1 MKKFE
6 RFIVTFMSIF
16 MIVFSV
22 SFFAKIIVDAIIF
35 GQKSFTFKYIYL
47 DLLVVAV
54 VSILL
59 TLFYQINKM
68 TTSVQALVTYITI
81 LTVIYIFG
89 YFSGWF
95 SMRHIYFLLIS
106 LSFNVVGLV
115 SVVVF
120 LLLKHRRQNDEL
132 NEQLASFK
140 ERGQNEEN

>member
-35 GQKSFTFKYIYL
+35 GQKSFTFKYIYI

-54 VSILL
+54 ASILL
-59 TLFYQINKM
+59 TLFYQINNI
-68 TTSVQALVTYITI
+68 TSSVQALVTYTI
-81 LTVIYIFG
+81 ILIVIYIFG

-95 SMRHIYFLLIS
+95 SIRHYLFAIIS
-106 LSFNVVGLV
+106 LSFNVVGLLGI
-115 SVVVF
+115 VVF
-120 LLLKHRRQNDEL
+120 LLWKYNRQNNEL